1 MKTSI
6 KTCLIATIILSF
18 SIAALAQE
26 KSKTLSKEYTN
37 PVFDYD
43 FPDPNLIK
51 AKDGYFYAYS
61 TQANWTNRNAGGPF
75 VTPIIRSKDLMNWKF
90 VGDGFLKRPNWKSD
104 GGIWA
109 PDAEFY
115 KGKYYLYYSV
125 SIWDDPNPGIGL
137 AITDKPEGP
146 FTDFGKVFLSK
157 EIDVKNSIDP
167 ILIVEK
173 GKPYLFWGSFN
184 GIYGV
189 PLSPDGKKVIGE
201 KFLIAGN
208 AYEGTY
214 IFKKDNYYYF
224 LGSIGTCCALEKSTY
239 KVLAGRSLKLEGPY
253 IDADGKLLTDN
264 GGTLVV
270 AANSGETGFI
280 GTGHNG
286 DVFTDD
292 EGKYWML
299 YHAYKKSNPKDGRI
313 MLLDELI
320 WVNGWPQVKNKQ
332 PSTTAAKG
340 PVFKAK

>member
-1 MKTSI
+1 MKI
-6 KTCLIATIILSF
+6 KFVTCTLVSVLSVCSIILN
-18 SIAALAQE
+18 AQP
-26 KSKTLSKEYTN
+26 KSKNEDGSYTN
-37 PVFDYD
+37 PVFDFD

-51 AKDGYFYAYS
+51 AKDGYYYAYS
-61 TQANWTNRNAGGPF
+61 TQANWTKRKAGGPYI
-75 VTPIIRSKDLMNWKF
+75 TPIIRSKNLINWTF
-90 VGDGFLKRPNWKSD
+90 VKDGFLKKPDWKTE

-109 PDAEFY
+109 PDATYY

-137 AITDKPEGP
+137 AIADKPEGP
-146 FTDFGKVFLSK
+146 FTDYGKLFLSK
-157 EIDVKNSIDP
+157 EINVKNSIDP
-167 ILIVEK
+167 FLMLDN

-184 GIYGV
+184 GVYGV
-189 PLSPDGKKVIGE
+189 PLSPDGKKISGD

-214 IFKKDNYYYF
+214 IFKKNNYYYF

-253 IDADGKLLTDN
+253 MDADGKPLTNN

-270 AANSGETGFI
+270 AANKGDVGFI

-286 DVFTDD
+286 DIFTDD
-292 EGKYWML
+292 EGKDWMF
-299 YHAYKKSNPKDGRI
+299 YHAYKKSKPTDGRI

-320 WVNGWPQVKNKQ
+320 WENGWPAIKDKQ
-332 PSTTAAKG
+332 PSTVKTKG
-340 PVFKAK
+340 PVFN